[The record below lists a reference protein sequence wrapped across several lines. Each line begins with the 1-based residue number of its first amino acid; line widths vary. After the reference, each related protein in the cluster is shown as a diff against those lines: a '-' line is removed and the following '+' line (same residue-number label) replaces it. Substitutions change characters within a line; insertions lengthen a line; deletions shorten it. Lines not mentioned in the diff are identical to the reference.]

1 MPRKKK
7 QLGRP
12 ARGLPPRID
21 ATGEEIAQV
30 FMRTRPP
37 GPPVDLE
44 KVPPCSRTMLMPNLC
59 CKECCYMW
67 GSCRKC

>member
-30 FMRTRPP
+30 FIRSPAGLQRRAERLGPMGTRGAPLARP
-37 GPPVDLE
+37 RDGAGNTDL
-44 KVPPCSRTMLMPNLC
+44 
-59 CKECCYMW
+59 
-67 GSCRKC
+67 